1 MITREQAIDALY
13 EVVNS
18 GILYDE
24 LEKRLT
30 EAATAIVYENYG
42 IHLWGTKEDDIEDF
56 DPYVFAPSDFEEAEV
71 KANIDRA
78 MQETTPQEAVRTS
91 QSDETTEN
99 DK

>member
-1 MITREQAIDALY
+1 MITREQAIDAIY
-13 EVVNS
+13 EVINS
-18 GILYDE
+18 CILYDE

-71 KANIDRA
+71 KANIEKA
-78 MQETTPQEAVRTS
+78 VAEEKEQEE
-91 QSDETTEN
+91 
-99 DK
+99 

>member
-1 MITREQAIDALY
+1 MITREQAIDAIY
-13 EVVNS
+13 EVINS

-24 LEKRLT
+24 LEQRLT

-71 KANIDRA
+71 KANIEKA
-78 MQETTPQEAVRTS
+78 VAEEKEQEE
-91 QSDETTEN
+91 
-99 DK
+99 